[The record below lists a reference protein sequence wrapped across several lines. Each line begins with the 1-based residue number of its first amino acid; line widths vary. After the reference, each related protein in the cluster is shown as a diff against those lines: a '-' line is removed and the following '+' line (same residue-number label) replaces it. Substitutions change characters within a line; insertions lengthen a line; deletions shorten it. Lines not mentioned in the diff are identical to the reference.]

1 MDGKL
6 PLEDIVARKLAL
18 SKVQYEVID
27 DVLDH
32 VEADHTLRVIPPAH
46 LREALFK
53 EAHSGLFGGHLRSAK
68 IHGQL
73 AKHYWWPGMR
83 ADIVKWSRAC
93 MVCATRQLG
102 KPVHPFLSP
111 IPVSGPFDRLG
122 VDVIQFT
129 SSSKGNKYAIV
140 FMDYLTKWP
149 EVFPAKNQNSL
160 TIARLLVEHIIPR
173 HGVPT
178 QLLSDRGTAFLSKLM
193 VEVYKLLGL
202 KKVNTTAY
210 HPQTDSL
217 VERFNCTITNTLW
230 KEVLQSG
237 KDWDTQVPYVL
248 FCISSLSSAIYRRK
262 SILSV

>member
-1 MDGKL
+1 MA
-6 PLEDIVARKLAL
+6 PTV
-18 SKVQYEVID
+18 
-27 DVLDH
+27 
-32 VEADHTLRVIPPAH
+32 
-46 LREALFK
+46 
-53 EAHSGLFGGHLRSAK
+53 
-68 IHGQL
+68 
-73 AKHYWWPGMR
+73 
-83 ADIVKWSRAC
+83 
-93 MVCATRQLG
+93 
-102 KPVHPFLSP
+102 
-111 IPVSGPFDRLG
+111 G
-122 VDVIQFT
+122 VVVVQFT
-129 SSSKGNKYAIV
+129 SSSKGNKQAIV
-140 FMDYLTKWP
+140 FVDYLTRWP

-160 TIARLLVEHIIPR
+160 IIARLLVELIIPR
-173 HGVPT
+173 HGIPT
-178 QLLSDRGTAFLSKLM
+178 QLLCNRGNAFLSKLM